1 MLFYRPT
8 KKSNHTFSLIR
19 LRLPAIISLIPLKNK
34 NVKLIPILP
43 LLMLV
48 LLSGCAAEWQ
58 KQRTADG
65 QLHFSLNTS
74 RSSTQPVIG
83 LVPIQITDLQ
93 AGDIL
98 FSAEPG
104 IQSFSIRLANNT
116 SVSHAFI
123 YLGDGLIAEAIG
135 SGVQIIS
142 LEQAMRQ
149 TTLLTAFRRP
159 GLQAQEVEKIREFAY
174 QEQGGR
180 YNYFGILKQ
189 STYSITRH
197 VCELPVVPR
206 RTRHLCRNS
215 LALIQITPFG
225 SERFFCSQFVVE
237 AFNRAGKPLT
247 DTPPEWVSPADILH
261 MREGDV
267 ASVTPVNRL
276 QYIGHLQCRNSP
288 WNRCTTLA
296 AHP

>member
-1 MLFYRPT
+1 
-8 KKSNHTFSLIR
+8 
-19 LRLPAIISLIPLKNK
+19 
-34 NVKLIPILP
+34 
-43 LLMLV
+43 MLV

-74 RSSTQPVIG
+74 RSSTQPVSG

-135 SGVQIIS
+135 SGVQIIP
-142 LEQAMRQ
+142 LEQAMQQ
-149 TTLLTAFRRP
+149 TTLLAAFRRP

-174 QEQGGR
+174 Q
-180 YNYFGILKQ
+180 
-189 STYSITRH
+189 
-197 VCELPVVPR
+197 
-206 RTRHLCRNS
+206 
-215 LALIQITPFG
+215 G
-225 SERFFCSQFVVE
+225 SPQKTEFKVR
-237 AFNRAGKPLT
+237 
-247 DTPPEWVSPADILH
+247 
-261 MREGDV
+261 
-267 ASVTPVNRL
+267 
-276 QYIGHLQCRNSP
+276 
-288 WNRCTTLA
+288 
-296 AHP
+296 